1 MMPRDKKVQGERQFW
16 SLMFIVQLSDNREEE
31 EHYLE
36 LFASKLMVCVREEKY
51 EEDVKNFLC
60 KYIFCLQRINSIMR
74 LQCTM
79 HSILQFAFLF

>member
-1 MMPRDKKVQGERQFW
+1 MMPWDKKVQGERQFW

-51 EEDVKNFLC
+51 EEDVT
-60 KYIFCLQRINSIMR
+60 KYFM
-74 LQCTM
+74 
-79 HSILQFAFLF
+79 